1 MTIIK
6 NICLSLMDAA
16 IFFIPRFVTEY
27 VAVAEREDGSLFTLC
42 PLDQIQDG
50 DEIVGKIKVKSIAWL
65 GMGLL
70 PKSDGELEEL

>member
-6 NICLSLMDAA
+6 NICLSVTDVVK
-16 IFFIPRFVTEY
+16 FFIPRFITEY
-27 VAVAEREDGSLFTLC
+27 VAVAECEDGSLFTLC
-42 PLDQIQDG
+42 PLNQIQSG
-50 DEIVGKIKVKSIAWL
+50 DKVVGKIKVKSIAWL